1 MFYFYLTSVG
11 FEHSL
16 YHESF
21 LPSLLCSWLNLLSPL
36 AQLLE
41 RCYHQ
46 CVALHHVLKWMSYHR
61 TIGAF
66 LTTERAHSQSFLLYI
81 YIYIYIYNIYTVYI
95 CIYKYGTYIIYIV
108 YINVYMYICI
118 YKYGTYIIY
127 IVYINVYM
135 YIYNMCKWEFI

>member
-46 CVALHHVLKWMSYHR
+46 CVAHHVLKWMSYHR

-66 LTTERAHSQSFLLYI
+66 LTTERAHSQSFLL